1 MSEQRVARRGGAE
14 AGGTGVDIVANYTSW
29 TIDPRA
35 FAREAEQAGFAGVS
49 CSDHFFRTSAYP
61 HMWVTLAAMA
71 ATTERVFLTSSFAN
85 NLFRSPVEFAQASLT
100 MQALSDGRFEA
111 GLGAGWLAPE
121 VVQSGLPYPAPR
133 DRARMYAEAIQI
145 VRELFRS
152 RSCRFEGEYYNVDI
166 PLIGPVE
173 GTVGDGNAHSVVPVA
188 PPLVASLGGP
198 WTIRTIAP
206 LVDRV
211 ELKFGAS
218 TRGGDLD
225 TGVLAV
231 TTLDDLKA
239 AVAAVREVAPSVPIG
254 TFAMIAV
261 GDDAEVAPFKAR
273 FGEGLYSGFV
283 GSPAQV
289 REYLHSLRD
298 YGLDRIQVT
307 EMLKGSAL
315 RLLA

>member
-1 MSEQRVARRGGAE
+1 VAAS
-14 AGGTGVDIVANYTSW
+14 GVDVVANYTSW
-29 TIDPRA
+29 TIDPRE
-35 FAREAEQAGFAGVS
+35 FAREAEAGGFAGVS

-61 HMWVTLAAMA
+61 HLWVTLAAMA
-71 ATTERVFLTSSFAN
+71 ASTERVFLTSSFAN

-121 VVQSGLPYPAPR
+121 VVQSGLEYPDPKG
-133 DRARMYAEAIQI
+133 RARRYHEAILI
-145 VRELFRS
+145 VRELFEHR
-152 RSCRFEGEYYNVDI
+152 CCTFDGEHYSVDI

-173 GTVGDGNAHSVVPVA
+173 GTVGDGNTHSVVPTA

-231 TTLDDLKA
+231 TTIDDLRA
-239 AVAAVREVAPSVPIG
+239 AVAAVREVAPEVPIG

-289 REYLHSLRD
+289 SEYLNSLREY
-298 YGLDRIQVT
+298 GIDRVQLT
-307 EMLKGSAL
+307 EMLKGSTL
-315 RLLA
+315 RLTGIWG